1 MGYQLR
7 FIEKYDI
14 EAMARAVYSAGI
26 HLADE
31 RKEWLQLMMSM
42 AGGGERLLDSFL
54 LLASMAG
61 RKFKEREN
69 RREFLKA
76 VPKSCDTGLFFFRG
90 DPGAKF
96 AVVNAGGGFAYVGI
110 ASATVKA
117 GLPVPVVM
125 SGVIN
130 ETAMLDNM
138 KEMFPSGMETPT
150 ALAVPSAL
158 KTACPH
164 LIFMSDEA
172 NDVPSNS

>member
-26 HLADE
+26 HLADN

-76 VPKSCDTGLFFFRG
+76 VPKSCDTGLFFFIDLCRHL
-90 DPGAKF
+90 AQR
-96 AVVNAGGGFAYVGI
+96 
-110 ASATVKA
+110 
-117 GLPVPVVM
+117 LPRTCCLGRQL
-125 SGVIN
+125 SEQKRL
-130 ETAMLDNM
+130 ET
-138 KEMFPSGMETPT
+138 K
-150 ALAVPSAL
+150 
-158 KTACPH
+158 
-164 LIFMSDEA
+164 
-172 NDVPSNS
+172 